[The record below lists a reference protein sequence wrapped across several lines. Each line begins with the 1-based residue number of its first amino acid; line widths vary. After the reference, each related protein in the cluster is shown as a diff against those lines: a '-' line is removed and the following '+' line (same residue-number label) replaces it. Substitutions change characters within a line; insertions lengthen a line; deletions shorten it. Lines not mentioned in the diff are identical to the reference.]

1 VFMLDC
7 ESHLRRY
14 GVDPILDVLPAV
26 KIEV

>member
-26 KIEV
+26 KIEM